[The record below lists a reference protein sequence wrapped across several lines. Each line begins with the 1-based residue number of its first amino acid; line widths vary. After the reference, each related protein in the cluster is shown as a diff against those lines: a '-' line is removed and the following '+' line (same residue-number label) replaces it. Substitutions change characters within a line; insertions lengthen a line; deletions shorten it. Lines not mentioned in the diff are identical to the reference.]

1 MIRSL
6 NQYREII
13 STEDK
18 MNKIYLKKSSGST
31 NRVPQQR
38 SQLMKD
44 LPFLKKKMKD
54 KAKTRDTYV
63 ILLHK

>member
-44 LPFLKKKMKD
+44 LPFLNKKKNERQSKN
-54 KAKTRDTYV
+54 TGHICYLIT
-63 ILLHK
+63 